1 MSVCVRVAEP
11 AGVSMRVVE
20 RVRDVSVDC
29 GFDVSTF
36 TLVDD
41 ELGAGFDGSTTVVED
56 DGAEGSTTVVE
67 LDAGGAS
74 RTVSFSFCTTVGS
87 LTTVLDEDGAAG
99 RSQPASAATASA
111 AITGIAYLIVVSIH
125 GQGPDETARRQE

>member
-1 MSVCVRVAEP
+1 
-11 AGVSMRVVE
+11 MRVVE

-41 ELGAGFDGSTTVVED
+41 ELGSDGCTTVVED

-67 LDAGGAS
+67 ELPGAGTS
-74 RTVSFSFCTTVGS
+74 RTVSFWTTVGS
-87 LTTVLDEDGAAG
+87 LTTVLEDDGVAG

-111 AITGIAYLIVVSIH
+111 AITGMAYLIEISV
-125 GQGPDETARRQE
+125 QGWR

>member
-1 MSVCVRVAEP
+1 VSVWVRVAEP

-20 RVRDVSVDC
+20 RERDVSVDC

-41 ELGAGFDGSTTVVED
+41 ELGAGFDGWTTVVED

-67 LDAGGAS
+67 LDAGGVS
-74 RTVSFSFCTTVGS
+74 RTVSFSFWTTVGS

-99 RSQPASAATASA
+99 RSQPASAA
-111 AITGIAYLIVVSIH
+111 
-125 GQGPDETARRQE
+125 RRAPP